1 MWGRETGHSG
11 TDVGLRDG
19 ALGYRCGGREMESPW
34 ETELE

>member
-19 ALGYRCGGREMESPW
+19 ALGYRRGGREMESPW